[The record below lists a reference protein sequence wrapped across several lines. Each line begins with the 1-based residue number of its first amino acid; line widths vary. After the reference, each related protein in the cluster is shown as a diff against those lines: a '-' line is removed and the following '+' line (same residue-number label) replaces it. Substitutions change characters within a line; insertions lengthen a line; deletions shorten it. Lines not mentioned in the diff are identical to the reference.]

1 METTN
6 GRQYRV
12 GIVACG
18 EATQILHL
26 PSLRQLADKFR
37 VTVACDVSASVLEG
51 VADQWNIP
59 NRCLDYRDLVTRS
72 DVDVVLVANP
82 NAYHAEVV
90 LAAVQTGKHVLV
102 EKPLC
107 LTLRE
112 NDAIVAACEK
122 AGTIVQVGYMR
133 RYAPAFV
140 RACQLVR
147 EMDGIRLARVHD
159 VIGSNPLFIRPT
171 SPVIRGT
178 DVPERVMRDGAA
190 LLDQLVDEAIGDVS
204 PSVKKAYGLLLG
216 LSTHDLSAMRE
227 LLGRPQGV
235 LYAAQRQDGMYLSA
249 AFDYG
254 SFVCHFET
262 GIDHIPRFD
271 ACLEVYSSDR
281 VVRVDYNTPYIR
293 NLPIRLH
300 VTRATNTG
308 VVDSDENPAWG
319 DAFTIEWE
327 MFYDNVIRGR
337 LPKTSP
343 EDFRHDLELIHEM
356 IHQMQKSAST

>member
-1 METTN
+1 MN
-6 GRQYRV
+6 MIKVRQYRV
-12 GIVACG
+12 GIVGCG
-18 EATQILHL
+18 EATQLLHL

-37 VTVACDVSASVLEG
+37 VTAACDVSETVLEG
-51 VADQWNIP
+51 ITNQWNIP
-59 NRCLDYRDLVTRS
+59 HRFPDYRDLVTQN

-90 LAAVQTGKHVLV
+90 LAAVQAGKHVLV

-112 NDAIVAACEK
+112 NDAIVTAYKK
-122 AGTIVQVGYMR
+122 ASVIVQVGYMR
-133 RYAPAFV
+133 RYAPAFI
-140 RACQLVR
+140 RACQLVQ
-147 EMDGIRLARVHD
+147 EMDYIRLARVHD
-159 VIGSNPLFIRPT
+159 VIGSNPLFIQPT
-171 SPVIRGT
+171 APVIRGT
-178 DVPERVMRDGAA
+178 DIPEPVMRDGAA
-190 LLDQLVDEAIGDVS
+190 LLDQLVNEAVGDVS
-204 PSVKKAYGLLLG
+204 PAVKKAYGLLLG

-227 LLGRPQGV
+227 LLGKPESV

-271 ACLEVYSSDR
+271 ACLEVYSDDQ

-300 VTRATNTG
+300 VTRATDTG
-308 VVDSDENPAWG
+308 VIDSDEHPAWG

-327 MFYDNVIRGR
+327 SFYDNITHDHIS
-337 LPKTSP
+337 KTSP
-343 EDFRHDLELIHEM
+343 EDFRYDLELIHEM
-356 IHQMQKSAST
+356 IRRIHKPTSA